1 MRHSIFFI
9 IFIIF
14 ISGCAYK
21 KPLIKLETKQTM
33 SDVEYKLILQ
43 RFREHYFPL
52 KNKKLTYP
60 EDIDKEKR
68 NQILNDL
75 LILSDL
81 RYKRWKNKIKYS
93 SDIPNSIVDVLA
105 IGLSATATLTT
116 GDLSQIFA
124 GSTTALLG
132 MQESVNKRL
141 LANQTLETIIQAIEL
156 ERLKKRQEIFI
167 NLDKEADKYS
177 LSAGVRDI
185 NYYDMLVSI
194 PNGLNFIAKKIGSEK
209 VKEEEI
215 LRQINIATDKQKAY
229 LKNKSIINQ
238 GLNQIEGTTSSL

>member
-1 MRHSIFFI
+1 
-9 IFIIF
+9 
-14 ISGCAYK
+14 
-21 KPLIKLETKQTM
+21 M

-43 RFREHYFPL
+43 RFKQHYLPQDD
-52 KNKKLTYP
+52 NKVIYP
-60 EDIDKEKR
+60 NINNKQER

-75 LILSDL
+75 LILSEL

-132 MQESVNKRL
+132 MQESVNKRV

-156 ERLKKRQEIFI
+156 ERLKKRQEII
-167 NLDKEADKYS
+167 VNYDKKLDKYS
-177 LSAGVRDI
+177 LFDGVRDI
-185 NYYDMLVSI
+185 NYYDMLISI
-194 PNGLNFIAKKIGSEK
+194 PSGINFIANKVGSEK
-209 VKEEEI
+209 VAEEKK
-215 LRQINIATDKQKAY
+215 LRKINISADKQETY
-229 LKNKSIINQ
+229 LDSIK
-238 GLNQIEGTTSSL
+238 